1 MENNVMMEG
10 NVMIDQNAEGKRED
24 VELPLFNLA
33 TIATATNNFSSN
45 NKLGEGGFGPVYKA
59 WKLWKEGKPLEL
71 IDTCLEDTCI
81 QSEIVRCL
89 HISFLCLQQQP
100 EDRPNMSYV
109 VMMLQSESSLP
120 ETKEPGFI
128 AGKKSSLS
136 SKNQSSSTNEM
147 TITNLEAR

>member
-1 MENNVMMEG
+1 M
-10 NVMIDQNAEGKRED
+10 
-24 VELPLFNLA
+24 
-33 TIATATNNFSSN
+33 
-45 NKLGEGGFGPVYKA
+45 
-59 WKLWKEGKPLEL
+59 WKEGKPLEL

-100 EDRPNMSYV
+100 EDWPNMSYV

-120 ETKEPGFI
+120 EPKEPGFI

-136 SKNQSSSTNEM
+136 SKNESSSTNEM